1 MKRIG
6 LMSDTHGFLDEKVF
20 KYFAECDEVWHAG
33 DIGTVE
39 LAEKMEAF
47 KPFQAVYGNIDGK
60 DLRVRYPLDLRFEC
74 EGVRVWITHIGGYPK
89 RYSQRVREQMPLN
102 PPNLFITGHSHILK
116 VMPDATFGLLHI
128 NPGACGNHGFH
139 QVKTLVRF
147 TIDKGE
153 IKDLEVIELGKRGE
167 IG

>member
-47 KPFQAVYGNIDGK
+47 KPFRAVYGNIDGR
-60 DLRVRYPLDLRFEC
+60 DLRVHYPLDLRFEC
-74 EGVRVWITHIGGYPK
+74 EGLDVWMTHIGGYPK
-89 RYSQRVREQMPLN
+89 RYSQRVREQMPFSS
-102 PPNLFITGHSHILK
+102 PKLFISGHSHILK
-116 VMPDATFGLLHI
+116 VMPDTKFGLLHI

-153 IKDLEVIELGKRGE
+153 IKDLEVIELGKRG
-167 IG
+167 